1 MLSYRGNPPVTAR
14 HGRADCLDW
23 VSDERTAPLL
33 RAGVSASGAGRGCP
47 VARHSHRP
55 PTDRELAATH
65 PRPTPRPTTACL
77 AHVNLKAPAAADA
90 IFADATHGTRRRHR
104 DGHRAGQ
111 YARGGCMA
119 GHALWRGTRA
129 RATGGCLR

>member
-1 MLSYRGNPPVTAR
+1 GRRVKGEQHTIAYRAAHGLADMLSYRGNPPVTAR

-77 AHVNLKAPAAADA
+77 AHVNL
-90 IFADATHGTRRRHR
+90 
-104 DGHRAGQ
+104 
-111 YARGGCMA
+111 
-119 GHALWRGTRA
+119 
-129 RATGGCLR
+129 